1 MPRKRMHGRIKARP
15 AAARTARLN
24 PSSIAEAERSKHP
37 SRMTAARVACT
48 AQPSIGLANLQ
59 PPWENWFVFIRSGW
73 QARTILILA
82 ATPPLALAVF
92 VQGLALSLGLIVAIG
107 AQNAF
112 VLRQGL
118 RREHVGSVVLFCAV
132 ADAVLIAAGVLGM
145 AQALGQSPGLARA
158 LALAGAI
165 FLAAYGWQALRRARH
180 AHRLQAA
187 EGGEGLRR
195 GAALAQAAAFTL
207 LNPHVYLDTVLLV
220 GSIGAQQPAALRGW
234 FIAGASGASL
244 FWFALLGFGAR
255 WLAPWFGQ
263 PRAWQ
268 VLDGLIGMTMFVL
281 SGLLVRHVLLGL

>member
-1 MPRKRMHGRIKARP
+1 
-15 AAARTARLN
+15 
-24 PSSIAEAERSKHP
+24 
-37 SRMTAARVACT
+37 MTT
-48 AQPSIGLANLQ
+48 LTS
-59 PPWENWFVFIRSGW
+59 
-73 QARTILILA
+73 
-82 ATPPLALAVF
+82 LALPVF

-118 RREHVGSVVLFCAV
+118 RREHVGPVVLFCAV
-132 ADAVLIAAGVLGM
+132 ADAALIAAGVLGM

-158 LALAGAI
+158 LALAGAA
-165 FLAAYGWQALRRARH
+165 FLAVYGWQALRRAQQ
-180 AHRLQAA
+180 AHQLQAA
-187 EGGEGLRR
+187 TGGAGLGR

-234 FIAGASGASL
+234 FIAGASSASL

-255 WLAPWFGQ
+255 WLAPWFAR

-268 VLDGLIGMTMFVL
+268 VLDGLIGLTMFVL
-281 SGLLVRHVLLGL
+281 SALLVRHAIVGI

>member
-1 MPRKRMHGRIKARP
+1 MTL
-15 AAARTARLN
+15 TA
-24 PSSIAEAERSKHP
+24 
-37 SRMTAARVACT
+37 TAV
-48 AQPSIGLANLQ
+48 L
-59 PPWENWFVFIRSGW
+59 VF
-73 QARTILILA
+73 
-82 ATPPLALAVF
+82 PVF

-145 AQALGQSPGLARA
+145 AQALGQNPGMTRA

-165 FLAAYGWQALRRARH
+165 FLAVYGWQALSRARQ
-180 AHRLQAA
+180 AHRLNAA
-187 EGGEGLRR
+187 EGGAGLRR
-195 GAALAQAAAFTL
+195 SAAVAQAAAFTL

-234 FIAGASGASL
+234 FIAGAGSASL

-255 WLAPWFGQ
+255 WAAPWFGR
-263 PRAWQ
+263 PKSWQ
-268 VLDGLIGMTMFVL
+268 ALDGLIGVTMFVL
-281 SGLLVRHVLLGL
+281 SALLVRHALMGI